1 MLHPYLKTILIV
13 FILLFGGSL
22 NTQISREPQIINLC
36 DTLYID
42 KKYWVDGL
50 PGYQS
55 RWIVEPGVNAQG
67 LQDNTLFVR
76 WDEPGQYTII
86 AQYTNG
92 NCISQTE
99 VIVKVEGCPELSIY
113 VPNAFTPNDDNLN
126 ETFGAYGFG
135 LDKFNITIF
144 NRWGELIFESDD
156 INKQWNGT
164 YKGQICQEDVYVYHI
179 VYKGFNR
186 GYKDIY
192 GKILLIK

>member
-1 MLHPYLKTILIV
+1 MSHPYIKTILIV

-113 VPNAFTPNDDNLN
+113 VPNAFTPNGDNNNDVLYVRGIWI
-126 ETFGAYGFG
+126 E
-135 LDKFNITIF
+135 KMIF
-144 NRWGELIFESDD
+144 RVFDRWGEMVFESTDPNFGWD
-156 INKQWNGT
+156 GIFRGK
-164 YKGQICQEDVYVYHI
+164 KLDPDVYDYYLDVTCI
-179 VYKGFNR
+179 GGLQSITKGNVTLM
-186 GYKDIY
+186 K
-192 GKILLIK
+192 

>member
-1 MLHPYLKTILIV
+1 MSNPYLKTILIV
-13 FILLFGGSL
+13 FILLLGSSL
-22 NTQISREPQIINLC
+22 NTQISNEPQIINLC

-55 RWIVEPGVNAQG
+55 HWIVEPSVNTQG
-67 LQDNTLFVR
+67 LQDNTMVVR

-92 NCISQTE
+92 NCISQTQM
-99 VIVKVEGCPELSIY
+99 IVKVEGCPDLTIY
-113 VPNAFTPNDDNLN
+113 VPNSFTPNNDNLN

-135 LDKFNITIF
+135 VDKFNMTIF

-164 YKGQICQEDVYVYHI
+164 YKGQICQEDIYVYHI
-179 VYKGFNR
+179 IYKGINR
-186 GYKDIY
+186 GYQDIY

>member
-1 MLHPYLKTILIV
+1 MLHQYLKAILIV
-13 FILLFGGSL
+13 SILLFGSSL
-22 NTQISREPQIINLC
+22 NTQISNEPQIINLC

-50 PGYQS
+50 PGYES
-55 RWIVEPGVNAQG
+55 RWIIEPSVNAQG
-67 LQDNTLFVR
+67 LQDNTMVVR

-92 NCISQTE
+92 NCISQTQM
-99 VIVKVEGCPELSIY
+99 IVRVEGCPELTLY
-113 VPNAFTPNDDNLN
+113 VPNSFTPNNDNLN

-135 LDKFNITIF
+135 VDEFNMKIF
-144 NRWGELIFESDD
+144 DRWGELIFESND
-156 INKQWNGT
+156 ITQQWNGT
-164 YKGQICQEDVYVYHI
+164 YEGLICQEGIYVYHI

-186 GYKDIY
+186 RYQDIY

>member
-1 MLHPYLKTILIV
+1 MSNPYLKTILIV
-13 FILLFGGSL
+13 FILLLGSSL
-22 NTQISREPQIINLC
+22 NTQISNEPQIINLC

-55 RWIVEPGVNAQG
+55 HWIVEPSVNTQG
-67 LQDNTLFVR
+67 LQDNTMVVR

-92 NCISQTE
+92 NCISQTQM
-99 VIVKVEGCPELSIY
+99 IVKVEGCPDLTIY
-113 VPNAFTPNDDNLN
+113 VPNSFTPNNDNLN

-135 LDKFNITIF
+135 VDKFNLTIF

-164 YKGQICQEDVYVYHI
+164 YKGQICQEDIYVYHI
-179 VYKGFNR
+179 IYKGINR
-186 GYKDIY
+186 GYQDIY